1 MRYLILR
8 FLGLSSLATT
18 VICAV
23 IDYAASSGTAALIF
37 RPLGALWLSVNAAS
51 LNAIHGFL
59 TGAGPSPLWDGILLP
74 ILSQPA
80 IIVFGCLGVF
90 FLALAVLFPGR
101 GRDRHRRLHDDA
113 RYDRRGD

>member
-1 MRYLILR
+1 MR
-8 FLGLSSLATT
+8 FLGLSSLAMM
-18 VICAV
+18 VISAV
-23 IDYAASSGTAALIF
+23 VDYAASSGTAALIF
-37 RPLGALWLSVNAAS
+37 RPLGALWLSVNAPG

-80 IIVFGCLGVF
+80 IVVFGCLGLL
-90 FLALAVLFPGR
+90 FLALAFLFPGR

-113 RYDRRGD
+113 RHDRRGD